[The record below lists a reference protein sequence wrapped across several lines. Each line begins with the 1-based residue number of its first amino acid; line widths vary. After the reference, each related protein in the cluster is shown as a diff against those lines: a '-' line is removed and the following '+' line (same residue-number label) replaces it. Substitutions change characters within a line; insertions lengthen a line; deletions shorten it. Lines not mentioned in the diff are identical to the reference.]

1 LNELSGGRARIVI
14 GGGGEALEALNI
26 KPSRRVRAV
35 AECVEI
41 VRAASTGETLDYSGK
56 IFTVNNLRFAWLEA
70 DPPPVFVG
78 ASMAQMLGMSARV
91 ADGIMMSDM
100 PVRLAAEAIATLDQS
115 LEKYAR
121 RRPQFETNGFA
132 AWHVYAD
139 REQAM
144 REARR
149 WLVLRGIF
157 RPWVLS
163 EFLDQ
168 KEVDLV
174 MASTAAFWNA
184 FRQQSHI
191 VDGVPDSVLN
201 KMVENLTFAGSID
214 DVDKKIDKLKAFESA
229 GLSSISLRLYH
240 DPAESI
246 KLLAQR
252 VLPAL
257 R

>member
-1 LNELSGGRARIVI
+1 
-14 GGGGEALEALNI
+14 
-26 KPSRRVRAV
+26 
-35 AECVEI
+35 
-41 VRAASTGETLDYSGK
+41 
-56 IFTVNNLRFAWLEA
+56 
-70 DPPPVFVG
+70 
-78 ASMAQMLGMSARV
+78 
-91 ADGIMMSDM
+91 
-100 PVRLAAEAIATLDQS
+100 
-115 LEKYAR
+115 
-121 RRPQFETNGFA
+121 
-132 AWHVYAD
+132 VYAD

-201 KMVENLTFAGSID
+201 TLVENLTFAGSID
-214 DVDKKIDKLKAFESA
+214 DIDKKIDKLKAFESA

-246 KLLAQR
+246 RLLAQR